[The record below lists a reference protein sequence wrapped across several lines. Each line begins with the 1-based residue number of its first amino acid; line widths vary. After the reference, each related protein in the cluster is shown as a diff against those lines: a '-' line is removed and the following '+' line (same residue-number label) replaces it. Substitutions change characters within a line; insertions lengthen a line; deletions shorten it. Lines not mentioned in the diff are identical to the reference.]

1 MSRQTNALAIAQSL
15 SAGQAVLERLKTLGI
30 DVQTVPDCLTA
41 MGLVKGGDVELV
53 VLVDCPG
60 QFDTL
65 DTMRVLK
72 SLRIDRY
79 LPVLVLTCSEQAE
92 VLNGAELI
100 EAGVDDVLPVDC
112 GLETLRCRLVALAR
126 LKSAYDQLRQVQT
139 ELTKT
144 LARENG
150 LLTQLREDNR
160 DLKVR
165 SITDGLTALYN
176 YRYLMEWLRTEFKIG
191 RRYGHD
197 LSMIIVDIDHFKI
210 INDENGHPF
219 GDHVL
224 KEVAVI
230 LKHCARESDL
240 VARYAGDEFA
250 LVCPRAGH
258 KEVQAVI
265 KRILA
270 ACRRHEFKHKNKR
283 VSVSLSLG
291 AATYPQ
297 DPEVVSPEMLVF
309 LADQALYHSKRQG
322 RNGGTA
328 WHEIEP
334 ETRAQVRRELH
345 GPCHPL
351 LTDDPK
357 SRLELAAAAR
367 LLEPGYA
374 GAKPGFTGIKPGRT
388 EAAPGASPAP
398 VRAIQ
403 PNSTSHP

>member
-1 MSRQTNALAIAQSL
+1 MSRQTNALAIAQDL
-15 SAGQAVLERLKTLGI
+15 SAGHAVVERLKALGI
-30 DVQTVPDCLTA
+30 EIQTVPDCLTA
-41 MGLVKGGDVELV
+41 MGLVKGGDVDLV
-53 VLVDCPG
+53 ILVDCPG
-60 QFDTL
+60 QFDAL

-72 SLRIDRY
+72 SLRTDCY
-79 LPVLVLTCSEQAE
+79 LPVVVLACGGSSRSPS
-92 VLNGAELI
+92 GAELI
-100 EAGVDDVLPVDC
+100 EAGVDDVLPADC
-112 GLETLRCRLVALAR
+112 PLDGLRCRLMALAR
-126 LKSAYDQLRQVQT
+126 LKGACDQLRQVQA

-144 LARENG
+144 LARENS
-150 LLTQLREDNR
+150 LMAQLREDNR

-197 LSMIIVDIDHFKI
+197 LSMVIVDIDHFKTV
-210 INDENGHPF
+210 NDENGHPF

-230 LKHCARESDL
+230 LKHCARDSDL

-265 KRILA
+265 RRILM
-270 ACRRHEFKHKNKR
+270 ACRRHEFRHKSKR
-283 VSVSLSLG
+283 VPVTLSVG

-309 LADQALYHSKRQG
+309 LADQALYHSKRRG

-334 ETRAQVRRELH
+334 ETRAQVRRELR
-345 GPCHPL
+345 GSCHPL

-367 LLEPGYA
+367 LIEPGA
-374 GAKPGFTGIKPGRT
+374 DPTSVRDGR
-388 EAAPGASPAP
+388 PDP
-398 VRAIQ
+398 
-403 PNSTSHP
+403 TSQS